1 MDVRRRY
8 VAEPLFDRHA
18 IAPVEPVGIAKDD
31 GRDGH
36 VARREALRSVKDL
49 DRLGAG
55 GQEARRLVALGAL
68 ELPGE
73 WGECKGD
80 QEPCA
85 DGDELRVPACDEPG
99 KPFTAKLHS
108 DTIQTIYILGLAA
121 TVTGIGI

>member
-1 MDVRRRY
+1 MFAAATSRS
-8 VAEPLFDRHA
+8 PCS
-18 IAPVEPVGIAKDD
+18 IATRSPRSSPVGIAKDD

-36 VARREALRSVKDL
+36 VARREALRRVKDL

-73 WGECKGD
+73 WGERKRD

-85 DGDELRVPACDEPG
+85 DGDELRASTRDEPG
-99 KPFTAKLHS
+99 KPSTAGLHS
-108 DTIQTIYILGLAA
+108 NTIQTIYSIDLEPLHY
-121 TVTGIGI
+121 GIGI